1 LKIGSPRLDFPD
13 WAQTRRLVRA
23 EEEVWTE
30 ERKLLVLEL
39 ELEPEPVLWPAQVPE
54 VQGGLPWSGQARRRC
69 GIGRHRPFL

>member
-30 ERKLLVLEL
+30 ERKPLVLEL
-39 ELEPEPVLWPAQVPE
+39 ELVLWPAQV
-54 VQGGLPWSGQARRRC
+54 QGAAVVWASAAPL
-69 GIGRHRPFL
+69 RHWAT